1 MTDKPAVRTPDRWYR
16 AGKRLLA
23 MRRYADALRFF
34 DQALA
39 TMPPNDSAS
48 DIASDIWTAIG
59 HCHRELGQFDEA
71 LRALARALALN
82 PRHAAAQSMRAEV
95 LGLKGSCH
103 AALEASDL
111 ALVLAPNN
119 AEVWSTRGSILHR
132 AGDDDGALAAD
143 EQALRLDPHYVPAL
157 EGRIDILVKQ
167 GRNDEALVACD
178 QLLQLLHELPI
189 RLPAAERARILTSK
203 AHVLYW
209 LERHEEA
216 VTASVEAS
224 ELDSSRAYTWE
235 LMGHALGMMRRYDEA
250 LEAEEK
256 ALQLDP
262 SVPSVWSAKGRWLLL
277 ADRPLEALT
286 AYDEALRLVRQS
298 LNVTLARVA
307 RDAAAAGLSAAAQ
320 QPPAPEA
327 TPTPTPTPDPT
338 EPSKAPVLAT
348 AIRGR
353 AHTLAVLYVRG
364 QLPETV
370 SVETEDALQDATIWS
385 DVSELLAMRQQ
396 RYHEALLACKE
407 ALARSPYD
415 RSLLTLEMSILR
427 HQHSFL
433 GSLKTVWRD
442 MRKARHHAELRKSLG
457 DTRPG

>member
-1 MTDKPAVRTPDRWYR
+1 M
-16 AGKRLLA
+16 G
-23 MRRYADALRFF
+23 RYADALGFF

-48 DIASDIWTAIG
+48 DIASDMWTAIG
-59 HCHRELGQFDEA
+59 RCHRELGQFDEA
-71 LRALARALALN
+71 LRAVNRAVALN
-82 PRHAAAQSMRAEV
+82 SQHAIAQSMRAEV
-95 LGLKGSCH
+95 LALQGKYP
-103 AALEASDL
+103 AALEANDRAL
-111 ALVLAPNN
+111 AIAPNN

-132 AGDDDGALAAD
+132 LGDDDEALAAD

-157 EGRIDILVKQ
+157 EGRIDILVKK
-167 GRNDEALVACD
+167 GRNDEALAACD

-203 AHVLYW
+203 AHTLYW
-209 LERHEEA
+209 LERYEEA
-216 VTASVEAS
+216 VAASMEAS
-224 ELDSSRAYTWE
+224 QLDSSRPYTWE

-327 TPTPTPTPDPT
+327 TPTPTPTPTPDPT

-433 GSLKTVWRD
+433 GSLKTVWHD
-442 MRKARHHAELRKSLG
+442 MREARHPELRKSLG
-457 DTRPG
+457 DTRKD